1 MRTAECWSLNR
12 MDTGNTRKEKNHDL
26 KKRTKEFSLRVLRL
40 VDSLPNT
47 LVARTIGGQL
57 ARSSTSVAANYRA
70 ACRARSNADFIAKL
84 GIVEEECDES
94 VFWME
99 MLVDYGLVE
108 LHKAAQLIDEGGQLT
123 AIFVS
128 SINTARGH
136 KRNSALRSPQSA
148 VQE

>member
-1 MRTAECWSLNR
+1 
-12 MDTGNTRKEKNHDL
+12 MDNPKTRDQKNKEL
-26 KKRTKEFSLRVLRL
+26 KKRTKDFALRVLKL

-57 ARSSTSVAANYRA
+57 ARSCTSVASNYRA

-94 VFWME
+94 VFWIE
-99 MLVDYGLVE
+99 MLVDYGIVKLSRAE
-108 LHKAAQLIDEGGQLT
+108 ALIDEGGQLT

-128 SINTARGH
+128 SINTARGS
-136 KRNSALRSPQSA
+136 KRNSAVRTPQSA
-148 VQE
+148 VHP

>member
-1 MRTAECWSLNR
+1 
-12 MDTGNTRKEKNHDL
+12 MDTGTPRKEKNQEL
-26 KKRTKEFSLRVLRL
+26 KKRTKDFSLRVLTL

-57 ARSSTSVAANYRA
+57 ARSSTFVAANYRA

-99 MLVDYGLVE
+99 MLVDHGLIKS
-108 LHKAAQLIDEGGQLT
+108 HKAADLIDEGGQLT
-123 AIFVS
+123 AISVS

-136 KRNSALRSPQSA
+136 KRNSAVRSPQSA
-148 VQE
+148 VER